1 MHPCPET
8 KILKEMNKLL
18 LGDGEKINIFS
29 FDPAFC
35 AKTRNTWTRRAQ
47 KAESSEKE
55 NRFISVKLLGLF
67 LSCCSFLSLNAQT
80 ELSTTI
86 RDVTVY
92 LQTAQVTRTG
102 KANLPAGR
110 GTIVLTGLSPQLDQ
124 SSVRLGATGDFTILS
139 VNPRNNFLAAPT
151 DSPEYTQLTKERERL
166 ADLLAREQI
175 KLDVLAE
182 EEKILLANKAIGG
195 TQTGV
200 DVDALLKISQ
210 YMRQRL
216 AEIRTERLDIG
227 TSMRTDQEKLT
238 KVDQQLNEI
247 RKTQQKS
254 FTEVVVQYQ
263 SERAVNAEFQLMY
276 LINGA
281 AWSATYDLR
290 VEDLEQAVDLS
301 YGALVTQNTGEDW
314 NKVKLTLSTGNPRQQ
329 QNAPRITT
337 WYLNPNQPYARAQ
350 ESAGYGYDDLMQTSN
365 VVISRSDVEDTDFAG
380 ADVAV
385 NLTNTEFR
393 VRLEQD
399 ILSNGQQY
407 RVLVDDYQLPADYQY
422 YAAPKYDC
430 HVYLT
435 ARVTDWRKY
444 SLLSGPVNLFFD
456 GAYVGKSQLS
466 TGIATDTLVFSLG
479 RDEGITIERERED
492 KYRSRRLLGTKTE
505 QRIGWTIKVQ
515 KSRRND
521 VPLIIEDQIPVS
533 TTDEIEVELDEAKGA
548 TLDPTTGKLRWELNM
563 KFGVQKEV
571 GFRYLVK
578 HPKNMNILL
587 E

>member
-1 MHPCPET
+1 
-8 KILKEMNKLL
+8 MNKLL
-18 LGDGEKINIFS
+18 L
-29 FDPAFC
+29 A
-35 AKTRNTWTRRAQ
+35 
-47 KAESSEKE
+47 
-55 NRFISVKLLGLF
+55 LF
-67 LSCCSFLSLNAQT
+67 LSYCSFLSLNAQT
-80 ELSTTI
+80 ELSTSI

-151 DSPEYTQLTKERERL
+151 DSPEYTRLTKERERL

-175 KLDVLAE
+175 KLDVLSE
-182 EEKILLANKAIGG
+182 EEKILLANKSIGG
-195 TQTGV
+195 TETGV

-254 FTEVVVQYQ
+254 FAEVVVQYQ
-263 SERAVNAEFQLMY
+263 AERAVNAEFQLMY

-281 AWSATYDLR
+281 SWSATYDLR
-290 VEDLEQAVDLS
+290 VEDLEQAVDLT

-365 VVISRSDVEDTDFAG
+365 VVISRSDVEDADFAG

-407 RVLVDDYQLPADYQY
+407 RVLVDDYKLPADYQY

-479 RDEGITIERERED
+479 RDEGLTIERERED

-533 TTDEIEVELDEAKGA
+533 TTDEIEVELDQAKGA
-548 TLDPTTGKLRWELNM
+548 TLDPITGKLRWELNM
-563 KFGVQKEV
+563 KFGDQTEI

-578 HPKNMNILL
+578 HPKSMNIIL